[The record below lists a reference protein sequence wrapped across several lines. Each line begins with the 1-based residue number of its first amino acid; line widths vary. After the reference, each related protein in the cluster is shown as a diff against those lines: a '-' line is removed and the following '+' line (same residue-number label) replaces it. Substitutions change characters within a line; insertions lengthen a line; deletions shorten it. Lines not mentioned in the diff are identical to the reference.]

1 MYSLEIDTY
10 ILLLTFYSNSINSIN
25 SISVIIISSSH
36 VEIIISSIITSI
48 QYDHSSI

>member
-1 MYSLEIDTY
+1 MYSLEIDIY
-10 ILLLTFYSNSINSIN
+10 ILLIFYSNSINSIN

-36 VEIIISSIITSI
+36 VENSIIIITSSI